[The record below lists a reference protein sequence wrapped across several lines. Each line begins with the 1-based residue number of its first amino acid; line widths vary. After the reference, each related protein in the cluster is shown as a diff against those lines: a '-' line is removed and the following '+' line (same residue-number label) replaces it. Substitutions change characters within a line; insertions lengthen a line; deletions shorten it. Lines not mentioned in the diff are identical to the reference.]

1 MQNRFKSWVLWASIA
16 SFVVFVLKT
25 YFGVV
30 IPQVDTLVNMILSIM
45 VLFGVVNNPTDGG
58 KL

>member
-16 SFVVFVLKT
+16 SFIVFVLKT
-25 YFGVV
+25 YFGIV
-30 IPQVDTLVNMILSIM
+30 IPQVDVLVNMILSVM
-45 VLFGVVNNPTDGG
+45 VLFGVVNNPTDSQ